1 MIKDVMRIFNI
12 QDYVYDPIDKTLII
26 YEKVPVNI
34 FVRIKYYTKNYV
46 DNYIVKT
53 DRTKRLNV

>member
-12 QDYVYDPIDKTLII
+12 KDYVYDPIDKVLII
-26 YEKVPVNI
+26 YEKVPVNV

-46 DNYIVKT
+46 DNHIVKT